1 MFLTLVG
8 ILLLT
13 EKLQPSVSENITID
27 AIVNGSSIPGQGYV
41 YVLKRTIQNST
52 ITSQTVMW
60 VAFDNYS
67 TIATIAKVACK
78 MAGYKGPSSPSM
90 PGYYVLNG
98 WRLMNRNDQSN
109 LNIWSCKGN
118 EASLLQCD
126 FNYSPKYFPL
136 LVNCLPPDGPKHLH
150 GISYDLWTQ
159 SRRIPTGFYESRW
172 KHSTLFQD
180 KPLSSHIL
188 QPTFDVMSMYKTVFG
203 IKLSAYL
210 MIKRPGE
217 YSIGAACRHG
227 CEVWWKRIQEP
238 GLDDY
243 GTSGDMIIKLALTLQ
258 RNEYERST
266 RQNRVMIMTCHL
278 YHLEVYTR
286 FLNEHYNNRSF
297 ANIAIKSYGDLSW
310 SPIPTELLYWRK
322 PGSRELHFNLNKNI
336 PPHLSLGSNFV
347 IKALYKFCCVG
358 LRCQT
363 CPLTLNLHA
372 LEQKILVNRSLQ
384 MDCREYFFNYSID
397 VIQQPKN
404 YSIEISYYLNGD
416 ERSTRKRTLGTT
428 QVSES
433 TLYSCTL
440 MDSRHHGCVAE
451 WTVQPHIGYLNK
463 SLNNAPNVKDCP
475 KSCFCYGAEYESP
488 HFPWKDAFRNISLCV
503 RFAYR
508 LPSQGLSRLD
518 VYVHMGSKDQ
528 HIWSAQGYQ
537 GEVWKNGSIPIV
549 RIKEKFKILFN
560 ISSNVNITTCGIR
573 DFRLSSSEC
582 DLLPKHA
589 EPGYRCADSQY
600 QCNNGICIDKYKR
613 CDGVKDDCIDGSD
626 EDRCPCL
633 TNQFTCFDGSC
644 VDVSKLCNAK
654 LNCESEDEMRCDDEH
669 ADCPVHQCIDGSCP
683 SPLLPCEDMEFN
695 ISECWNSNKYH
706 TNICR
711 EQNDHCKTTKGIC
724 GFDAGPCG
732 MENDGWRY
740 NLPTNKNYKSFDH
753 SFLKQLLHCTSKKQ
767 PIYS

>member
-1 MFLTLVG
+1 
-8 ILLLT
+8 
-13 EKLQPSVSENITID
+13 
-27 AIVNGSSIPGQGYV
+27 
-41 YVLKRTIQNST
+41 
-52 ITSQTVMW
+52 
-60 VAFDNYS
+60 
-67 TIATIAKVACK
+67 

-347 IKALYKFCCVG
+347 IK
-358 LRCQT
+358 
-363 CPLTLNLHA
+363 
-372 LEQKILVNRSLQ
+372 
-384 MDCREYFFNYSID
+384 
-397 VIQQPKN
+397 
-404 YSIEISYYLNGD
+404 
-416 ERSTRKRTLGTT
+416 
-428 QVSES
+428 ES

-549 RIKEKFKILFN
+549 RIKEKFKVIIVGNAVGDSPGLDDLTFIETPCSQVISQSAN
-560 ISSNVNITTCGIR
+560 SFYLNLDFPSNSSNKISSQAFST
-573 DFRLSSSEC
+573 LSHGWKCLRFWMSS
-582 DLLPKHA
+582 P
-589 EPGYRCADSQY
+589 S
-600 QCNNGICIDKYKR
+600 KYSSK
-613 CDGVKDDCIDGSD
+613 K
-626 EDRCPCL
+626 L
-633 TNQFTCFDGSC
+633 
-644 VDVSKLCNAK
+644 DV
-654 LNCESEDEMRCDDEH
+654 
-669 ADCPVHQCIDGSCP
+669 I
-683 SPLLPCEDMEFN
+683 
-695 ISECWNSNKYH
+695 
-706 TNICR
+706 
-711 EQNDHCKTTKGIC
+711 
-724 GFDAGPCG
+724 
-732 MENDGWRY
+732 
-740 NLPTNKNYKSFDH
+740 YKSENNTISGI
-753 SFLKQLLHCTSKKQ
+753 SFTSVTPGWVYLQSPIPREENNLKEFLHGKHLL
-767 PIYS
+767 